1 MSNHA
6 DISAKLDGLTG
17 NVDELLRYFRLLSQ
31 KMTQGNHSPQIVS
44 NMEICVRSAGK
55 LVSTAATIVSSR
67 SQRGNQSVSGEAL
80 TAQQRTQ
87 IELWIPEPTISE
99 EEAPTAVPTETTE
112 DSESLAQSTS
122 AGTSPQPTNSRT
134 GLTAALSHR
143 VSQIT
148 IQDSSDRF
156 DNTRTQRWLASGRE
170 KFHKKDYANA
180 EQLLQRMLRSADA
193 TYKTHWR
200 GRDEVLRMLA
210 VSYCQLDLWE
220 EATLVL
226 EEDFEGKEKAVEAM
240 ATEFCLQGRED
251 AAKHL
256 LAREFQGKDKILE
269 FYAKRVYWNGK
280 WGESADAL
288 VRLLQSR
295 EADQDKLV
303 QMRLTQA
310 LAEVRF
316 ASRAFDEALELCLK
330 VTADRK
336 QILGSRHVLFFQSI
350 NLLTLIYEAKND
362 SVEAERYRKLLPHG
376 FYCIIL
382 SNTN

>member
-1 MSNHA
+1 
-6 DISAKLDGLTG
+6 
-17 NVDELLRYFRLLSQ
+17 
-31 KMTQGNHSPQIVS
+31 MTQGNHSPQIVS

-55 LVSTAATIVSSR
+55 LVSTAATIVSLR

-148 IQDSSDRF
+148 IQKSSAKF
-156 DNTRTQRWLASGRE
+156 DNPLTQRWLTSGRE
-170 KFHKKDYANA
+170 KFDKDDFADA

-193 TYKTHWR
+193 TYKTHWK
-200 GRDEVLRMLA
+200 GRDDVLRMLA

-226 EEDFEGKEKAVEAM
+226 EEEFE
-240 ATEFCLQGRED
+240 
-251 AAKHL
+251 
-256 LAREFQGKDKILE
+256 GKDKIME
-269 FYAKRVYWNGK
+269 FYAKRAYWNGSYE
-280 WGESADAL
+280 ESAEVL
-288 VRLLQSR
+288 VRLIQSCA
-295 EADQDKLV
+295 ADQDKLV
-303 QMRLTQA
+303 EMRLTQA
-310 LAEVRF
+310 LAEVKF
-316 ASRAFDEALELCLK
+316 ATEEFDEALELCLK
-330 VTADRK
+330 VTAGRK
-336 QILGSRHVLFFQSI
+336 QMLGSRHVLYFQSI
-350 NLLTLIYEAKND
+350 NLLTWIYQAKKD
-362 SVEAERYRKLLPHG
+362 SVENARYKKRLPDRFQG
-376 FYCIIL
+376 INLF
-382 SNTN
+382 NTN